1 MEQLCS
7 LLLATWID
15 FIFLVLILYAFTSG
29 PTPGVLWK
37 LEMPFPMPWPWPL
50 TLLQWV
56 HLPSP
61 SFFPLI
67 NPQTI
72 YLNWRAPVKPN
83 PDQQSFKHGPPWPT
97 LNLSSHWVPWAG
109 WQPFKPCLISDKEMI
124 ELDTKKRVLPLPIKE
139 KNQINQNTCSLPTIP
154 SLLINF
160 I

>member
-7 LLLATWID
+7 ISYL
-15 FIFLVLILYAFTSG
+15 
-29 PTPGVLWK
+29 P
-37 LEMPFPMPWPWPL
+37 LEMTSFSWFSYYML
-50 TLLQWV
+50 SHLDQLQV
-56 HLPSP
+56 
-61 SFFPLI
+61 SFENLKCHFQCHGHWHFCNEFICLHHRFFHLI

-83 PDQQSFKHGPPWPT
+83 PDQQSFKHGPWPT

-109 WQPFKPCLISDKEMI
+109 WPPFKPCLISDEEMI